1 MEDDHPRRQRERQ
14 REEEKKERAE
24 TKLFRQ
30 P

>member
-1 MEDDHPRRQRERQ
+1 MEDDYPRRQRERQ